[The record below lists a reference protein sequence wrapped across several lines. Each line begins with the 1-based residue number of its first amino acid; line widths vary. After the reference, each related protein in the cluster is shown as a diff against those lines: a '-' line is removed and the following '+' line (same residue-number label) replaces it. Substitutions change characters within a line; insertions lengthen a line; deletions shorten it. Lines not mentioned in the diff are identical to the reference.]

1 MSTTAPGPALAVA
14 AAPKTTTLTLQ
25 EKYRQGRPITMLTAY
40 DYPTA
45 LALDE
50 SDIDAILVGDSLAM
64 VVLGHPN
71 TLSVTM
77 DEMLHHA
84 RAVSRGAKRALLIGD
99 MPFLSYQADRAE
111 AVRNAGRFLQE
122 AGMNAV
128 KLEGGQVLAPTVSA
142 IVQAGI
148 PVLGHIG
155 LTPQSSNVLG
165 GFRVQGRTAEAAAV
179 LVEDALALQ
188 QAGCFAI
195 VVEGVPGRVGQH
207 VTRQLSIPTIGIG
220 AGAGVSGQVLVT
232 HDLLGLYGSFTPKFA
247 RRYADV
253 ATVMRAAFAAFRTDV
268 EARAFPA
275 RENTYAMA
283 DDQWQT
289 FQQRARARGQRVA
302 GMGKRR

>member
-1 MSTTAPGPALAVA
+1 MSTPAPGPTLAVT
-14 AAPKTTTLTLQ
+14 AAPKTTTLTLH
-25 EKYRQGRPITMLTAY
+25 EKYRHGQPITMLTAY

-45 LALDE
+45 QALDE
-50 SDIDAILVGDSLAM
+50 SGIDAILVGDSLAM

-128 KLEGGQVLAPTVSA
+128 KLEGGHALAPTISV

-165 GFRVQGRTAEAAAV
+165 GFRVQGRTAEAAAS
-179 LVEDALALQ
+179 LVEDALALE

-195 VVEGVPGRVGQH
+195 VVEGVPGRVAQH
-207 VTRQLSIPTIGIG
+207 VTKQLSIPTIGIG

-232 HDLLGLYGSFTPKFA
+232 HDLLGLYGDFTPKFA

-253 ATVMRAAFAAFRTDV
+253 ATVMRGAFAAFRADV

-275 RENTYAMA
+275 RENTYAIA
-283 DDQWQT
+283 EDQWQA

-302 GMGKRR
+302 GLAKRR